1 MFGSSRAR
9 QTDLLS
15 GLSDIISILRQAP
28 LADIGAGAIRDDNDM
43 RGRLLAQLSL
53 GTLLLVLWTL
63 GGCGDPL
70 PTYDEAF
77 SDGVRELEAGR
88 PVEAV
93 AMFKMAAVS
102 DPERPEP
109 SYEMG
114 RCYLAMADK
123 QFVEGDVP
131 GALRY
136 CDRAIASYDKAI
148 AAFPGYSRAVTGK
161 ADALKLRGKHRAA
174 LDIANWVAAQ
184 SGYQAKK
191 LILKARQYAD
201 QGDLDNAQLAYKQ
214 AATVEPD
221 NAMAHA
227 ELGLFYMR
235 MNNKPEA
242 IRSLTRAY
250 KLDPGA
256 PGVFAALIEL
266 GAVPKYPDK

>member
-1 MFGSSRAR
+1 M
-9 QTDLLS
+9 
-15 GLSDIISILRQAP
+15 
-28 LADIGAGAIRDDNDM
+28 ADIGAGAIRNGNDM
-43 RGRLLAQLSL
+43 RGRFLTQLTFGILLPALLA
-53 GTLLLVLWTL
+53 L
-63 GGCGDPL
+63 GGCGEPQ
-70 PTYDEAF
+70 PTYEEAF
-77 SDGVRELEAGR
+77 SEGVRESEAGH

-93 AMFKMAAVS
+93 AMLKMAAAT

-123 QFVEGDVP
+123 QFVEGDIP

-136 CDRAIASYDKAI
+136 CDRAIASFDKAI
-148 AAFPGYSRAVTGK
+148 AAFPGYSRAVQGK
-161 ADALKLRGKHRAA
+161 ADGLKLRGKHRAA
-174 LDIANWVAAQ
+174 MDITSWVAAQ
-184 SGYQAKK
+184 SGFQAKK
-191 LILKARQYAD
+191 LVLKARQYAD

-221 NAMAHA
+221 NAMAHG

-250 KLDPGA
+250 KLNPGA
-256 PGVFAALIEL
+256 PGVFAALIDL
-266 GAVPKYPDK
+266 GAVPKYPDD

>member
-1 MFGSSRAR
+1 
-9 QTDLLS
+9 
-15 GLSDIISILRQAP
+15 
-28 LADIGAGAIRDDNDM
+28 M
-43 RGRLLAQLSL
+43 RGRFFISLTLCILLPL
-53 GTLLLVLWTL
+53 LWTQ
-63 GGCGDPL
+63 GGCNDPQ

-77 SDGVRELEAGR
+77 SDGVSEFEAGR

-123 QFVEGDVP
+123 QFVQGDVP

-136 CDRAIASYDKAI
+136 CDRAIASFDKAV
-148 AAFPGYSRAVTGK
+148 AAFPGYSRAVQGK

-174 LDIANWVAAQ
+174 LDIVNWVAAQ
-184 SGYQAKK
+184 SGFQAKK
-191 LILKARQYAD
+191 LVLKARQYAN

-214 AATVEPD
+214 AATVEPE

-242 IRSLTRAY
+242 IRSLKRAY
-250 KLDPGA
+250 ELDPGA

-266 GAVPKYPDK
+266 GAVPKYPDD